1 MSASPEAAV
10 AAPPWYRR
18 LHWQIFAAMAV
29 GAAAGAIGG
38 EALAERVAWL
48 GSLFVRL
55 LRMVIVPLVLTSVVS
70 GVASIGAGRDV
81 GRLFG
86 KTFAWYLSTSL
97 LAILVG
103 LLFTNVIRPG
113 DGARIAAVG
122 AGPLPEIQTP
132 ESLADLLLGLVP
144 TNPLQAGASGDIL
157 GLIVFS
163 ILLGVAVGRLAD
175 GPRVHLLGVFEAAFQ
190 AMMVLTGGII
200 RLAPLGVF
208 GLIANAVGTAGLA
221 SFQALGWY
229 ALTVASGLATHLL
242 VVLPLL
248 LLLAGGIR
256 PRVHF
261 RNMAE
266 PLAMAF
272 STSSSAATLPV
283 TIRAVEQRAGVS
295 NRISSFVLPMGATIN
310 MDGTALYECAGVLF
324 IAQVLG
330 VDLSVT
336 QQFVVVLTALLAS
349 IGTAAIP
356 SAGLVMI
363 FIVLEAVDLRGPQV
377 DVVVGAMLAVDRPI
391 DMARTAVNVF
401 SDTCGAVVIAR
412 TEGESGVDA
421 A

>member
-1 MSASPEAAV
+1 
-10 AAPPWYRR
+10 
-18 LHWQIFAAMAV
+18 
-29 GAAAGAIGG
+29 
-38 EALAERVAWL
+38 
-48 GSLFVRL
+48 
-55 LRMVIVPLVLTSVVS
+55 MVVVPLVLTSVVS

-86 KTFAWYLSTSL
+86 KTFAWYLSTST

-103 LLFTNVIRPG
+103 LVFANAIRPG
-113 DGARIAAVG
+113 VG
-122 AGPLPEIQTP
+122 AQLAGVGGGPLPEIQTP
-132 ESLADLLLGLVP
+132 SSLVELLLNLVP

-157 GLIVFS
+157 GLIVFA
-163 ILLGVAVGRLAD
+163 ILLGLAIGRLAD
-175 GPRVHLLGVFEAAFQ
+175 GPRVHLLGVFEAGFQ

-208 GLIANAVGTAGLA
+208 GLITNAVASAGLA

-229 ALTVASGLATHLL
+229 ALTVATGLATHLFL
-242 VVLPLL
+242 VLPLL
-248 LLLAGGIR
+248 LLLVGGIR
-256 PRVHF
+256 PWVHF

-330 VDLSVT
+330 IDLSFP
-336 QQFVVVLTALLAS
+336 QQLVVVLTSLLAS

-377 DVVVGAMLAVDRPI
+377 DVVVGAMLAIDRPL

-401 SDTCGAVVIAR
+401 SDTCGAAVIAR
-412 TEGESGVDA
+412 SEGETGVDA

>member
-1 MSASPEAAV
+1 MSEGAA
-10 AAPPWYRR
+10 AAAAPWYRR
-18 LHWQIFAAMAV
+18 LHWQIFAAMAI

-38 EALAERVAWL
+38 PELAERVAWL
-48 GSLFVRL
+48 GTLFVRL
-55 LRMVIVPLVLTSVVS
+55 LKMVIVPLVLTSVIS
-70 GVASIGAGRDV
+70 GVASIGGGRDV

-86 KTFAWYLSTSL
+86 KTFAYYLSTSTI
-97 LAILVG
+97 AILIG
-103 LLFTNVIRPG
+103 LSFTNLIRPG
-113 DGARIAAVG
+113 VGAQLAGVE

-132 ESLADLLLGLVP
+132 ASVVDLLLGMVP
-144 TNPLQAGASGDIL
+144 TNPLQAAASGDIL

-175 GPRVHLLGVFEAAFQ
+175 GPRVHLLGVFEAGFQ

-208 GLIANAVGTAGLA
+208 GLIANAVGSSGLA

-229 ALTVASGLATHLL
+229 ALTVLSGLAVHLL
-242 VVLPLL
+242 LVLPLL
-248 LLLAGGIR
+248 LLLVGGIR
-256 PRVHF
+256 PWVHF

-295 NRISSFVLPMGATIN
+295 NRISSFVLPMGATVN

-330 VDLSVT
+330 VDLSFS
-336 QQFVVVLTALLAS
+336 QQMVVVLTALLAS

-363 FIVLEAVDLRGPQV
+363 FIVLQSVDLRGPQV
-377 DVVVGAMLAVDRPI
+377 DVVVGAMLAVDRPL

-401 SDTCGAVVIAR
+401 SDTCGAAIIAR
-412 TEGESGVDA
+412 SEGEAGVDA

>member
-1 MSASPEAAV
+1 MADERAT
-10 AAPPWYRR
+10 PWTWR
-18 LHWQIFAAMAV
+18 LHWQIFAAMAL

-38 EALAERVAWL
+38 SEFSDRVAWL
-48 GSLFVRL
+48 GVLFVRL

-70 GVASIGAGRDV
+70 GVASIGGGRDV

-86 KTFAWYLSTSL
+86 KTFGYYVFSSL

-103 LLFTNVIRPG
+103 LLFANAIRPG
-113 DGARIAAVG
+113 AGAELGGAAG
-122 AGPLPEIQTP
+122 GPLPAIETP
-132 ESLADLLLGLVP
+132 ASVVDMLLRMIP
-144 TNPLQAGASGDIL
+144 TNPLAAAASGDIL

-163 ILLGVAVGRLAD
+163 ILLGVALGRLPD
-175 GPRVHLLGVFEAAFQ
+175 EPRGHLLGVFEAGFQ
-190 AMMVLTGGII
+190 AMMTLTSGII

-208 GLIANAVGTAGLA
+208 GLIASAVGSTGIE
-221 SFQALGWY
+221 SFRALGWY
-229 ALTVASGLATHLL
+229 ALTVAGGLATHLFL
-242 VVLPLL
+242 VLPLL
-248 LLLAGGIR
+248 LIALGRIR
-256 PRVHF
+256 PWVHF

-283 TIRAVEQRAGVS
+283 TIRAVEQKVGVS
-295 NRISSFVLPMGATIN
+295 NRVSSFVLPMGATIN

-330 VDLSVT
+330 VELSLAK
-336 QQFVVVLTALLAS
+336 QMLVVLTALLAS

-363 FIVLEAVDLRGPQV
+363 FVVLEAVELRGPQV
-377 DVVVGAMLAVDRPI
+377 DLIVGAMLAIDRPL

-401 SDTCGAVVIAR
+401 SDSCGAAIIAR
-412 TEGESGVDA
+412 SEGETTVDLA
-421 A
+421 